1 VDAFQDIEQHR
12 YFNTN
17 NLWLDL
23 QALAALLQAR
33 HGILGL
39 PMIRNAKPVDPCDA
53 QSTPVYQLETA
64 MGAAI
69 GLFQGAGAV
78 QVPRTR
84 FAPVKTN
91 DDLLVI
97 RSDAYEL
104 TDDYRIRLNPA
115 RTLPSAPS
123 VSLDPQYYR
132 IVDEMEARFPYG
144 PPSLADCEQLV
155 VKGDVRFGR
164 GVVCRHVVEVINETD
179 AQAML
184 ADGTV
189 LCGEHRV
196 RGRA

>member
-1 VDAFQDIEQHR
+1 
-12 YFNTN
+12 
-17 NLWLDL
+17 
-23 QALAALLQAR
+23 
-33 HGILGL
+33 
-39 PMIRNAKPVDPCDA
+39 MIRNAKPVDPCDA
-53 QSTPVYQLETA
+53 RSTPVYQLETA

-69 GLFQGAGAV
+69 ELFQGAGAV
-78 QVPRTR
+78 RVPRTR

-104 TDDYRIRLNPA
+104 TGDWQIVPNPA
-115 RTLPSAPS
+115 RRLPGPPI
-123 VSLDPQYYR
+123 VRLDPRFYR
-132 IVDEMEARFPYG
+132 LIDDLEARFPYG
-144 PPSLADCEQLV
+144 PPSLVDCEQLV

-184 ADGTV
+184 ADGAV